1 MRILRVDPSDAATVR
16 ACCEVQ
22 TAAKQAEDPLGPPK
36 TARVLR
42 TFLAQG
48 FEANPCE
55 SWAAFTGGAAL
66 DAPQV
71 TTSADDPAGTDVTAD
86 GWYWLELPDRENLD
100 RATLIMVV
108 RPRPDHDVERDLL
121 RHAGQRAR
129 ANGRANLSLMA
140 RQGCPLEA
148 FLRSAGARLS
158 LTEARRALDLRPVA
172 PGHFTALR
180 EAAAKHAAGY
190 SLITWSGVTPERHLD
205 DVARLENAMND
216 APREEGVEDSVWDA
230 DRVRERY
237 DSSVLRMGV
246 RAYSVAAIHDATGE
260 LAALT
265 QLEVDPDSPEW
276 GHQGMT
282 SVTRPHRGHRLGL
295 LVKAAMLEWL
305 ADAESQ
311 LEQIETGNADA
322 NEHMIAIN
330 EALGYT
336 ILNPSWAWL
345 ELPVAALLD
354 DHANAG
360 N

>member
-1 MRILRVDPSDAATVR
+1 M
-16 ACCEVQ
+16 
-22 TAAKQAEDPLGPPK
+22 
-36 TARVLR
+36 TAR
-42 TFLAQG
+42 
-48 FEANPCE
+48 
-55 SWAAFTGGAAL
+55 
-66 DAPQV
+66 
-71 TTSADDPAGTDVTAD
+71 

-100 RATLIMVV
+100 RATLIIVV
-108 RPRPDHDVERDLL
+108 RPRPDHAIRRELL
-121 RHAGQRAR
+121 QHAGQRAR
-129 ANGRANLSLMA
+129 ANGRTILSLMA
-140 RQGCPLEA
+140 HQGAPLEA
-148 FLRSAGARLS
+148 FLRSAGARHVY
-158 LTEARRALDLRPVA
+158 TEARRVLDLRTAA

-180 EAAAKHAAGY
+180 EAAAEHAAGY
-190 SLITWSGVTPERHLD
+190 SLITWSGVTPERRLG

-246 RAYSVAAIHDATGE
+246 RAYSVAAVHDATGE

-282 SVTRPHRGHRLGL
+282 AVSRPHRGHRLGL

-305 ADAESQ
+305 ADAEPQ
-311 LEQIETGNADA
+311 LERVETGNADA

-336 ILNPSWAWL
+336 ILAPSWAWL
-345 ELPVAALLD
+345 ELPVTTLLD
-354 DHANAG
+354 NTVPDKDVLAAG
-360 N
+360 EH

>member
-1 MRILRVDPSDAATVR
+1 MVSMRILRVDPGDEATVR
-16 ACCEVQ
+16 ACHEVQ

-36 TARVLR
+36 TMRVLR

-55 SWAAFTGGAAL
+55 SWAAF
-66 DAPQV
+66 
-71 TTSADDPAGTDVTAD
+71 SEGTDVTAH

-100 RATLIMVV
+100 RATLIIVV
-108 RPRPDHDVERDLL
+108 RPRPDHAAGRDLL

-129 ANGRANLSLMA
+129 ANGRTMLSLVA
-140 RQGCPLEA
+140 PEGCPLEA
-148 FLRSAGARLS
+148 FLRSAGARHVY
-158 LTEARRALDLRPVA
+158 TEARRALDLRTA
-172 PGHFTALR
+172 EPGHFTALR
-180 EAAAKHAAGY
+180 ETAAKHAAGY
-190 SLITWSGVTPERHLD
+190 SLITWSGITPERYLGE
-205 DVARLENAMND
+205 VARLENAMND
-216 APREEGVEDSVWDA
+216 APRHEGVEDSVWDA

-237 DSSVLRMGV
+237 DSSVVQMGV
-246 RAYSVAAIHDATGE
+246 RAYSIAAVHDTTGG

-282 SVTRPHRGHRLGL
+282 AVSRPHRGHRLGL

-305 ADAESQ
+305 ADAEPQ

-330 EALGYT
+330 EALGYA
-336 ILNPSWAWL
+336 ILDPSWAWL
-345 ELPVAALLD
+345 EMPVTATD
-354 DHANAG
+354 ER
-360 N
+360 